1 MYTTTVILVMNRNVD
16 RKICMRE
23 MDTVHWEETADHSQ
37 FLPTFL
43 YQENKIWHIMSYS
56 ENQLFLYIEIAM
68 VILKIPIHHSAHI

>member
-43 YQENKIWHIMSYS
+43 Y
-56 ENQLFLYIEIAM
+56 
-68 VILKIPIHHSAHI
+68 